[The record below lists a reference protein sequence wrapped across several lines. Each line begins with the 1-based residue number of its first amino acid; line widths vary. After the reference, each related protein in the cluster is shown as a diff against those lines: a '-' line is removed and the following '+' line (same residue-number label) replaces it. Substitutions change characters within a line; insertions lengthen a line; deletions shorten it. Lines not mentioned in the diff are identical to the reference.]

1 MLLYLIRHSMN
12 SLDKSDLIELLL
24 IIESISK
31 YINKDLS
38 KSDNEKF

>member
-1 MLLYLIRHSMN
+1 MN
-12 SLDKSDLIELLL
+12 SWDKFDFIGLLL

-38 KSDNEKF
+38 KSD

>member
-1 MLLYLIRHSMN
+1 MN
-12 SLDKSDLIELLL
+12 SWDKFDFIELLL

-38 KSDNEKF
+38 KSD